1 MCSIQ
6 AICIRT
12 AALHVHSKSVD
23 RSIAPFL
30 KGRGLLKVSLPLHL
44 SGLVSRPSGP
54 NVTPEGMLPDCA
66 IACVPRYMGSRT
78 QHRVIDNTRFLIQP
92 RYTQPE
98 YAKKKEHQPNQNDE
112 HQNEDSNHP
121 TKTTSPTNKYS
132 SPQHDHHSKNNHNNH
147 KHTNAYHDYDSTYE
161 HDHT

>member
-1 MCSIQ
+1 MQ

-12 AALHVHSKSVD
+12 TALHVHSKSVD

-98 YAKKKEHQPNQNDE
+98 YAKKKNTNLTRTT
-112 HQNEDSNHP
+112 N
-121 TKTTSPTNKYS
+121 TKTRIRITRQKQRPQQINIHRPNTIIIRRITTTITNIQMPIMITIQYVK
-132 SPQHDHHSKNNHNNH
+132 
-147 KHTNAYHDYDSTYE
+147 
-161 HDHT
+161 